1 MSGLHEKLKEKF
13 GDAVVSI
20 HADHG
25 DETAVVKREAFIEIV
40 DFIRDDSDFDM
51 SMLIDLTAVDGL
63 GMKWKPRFEM
73 VYHFYSLK
81 KNHRLRLKVQ
91 VDEKDA
97 LMPTLTAH
105 WPIANWMERE
115 AWDMYGIEFKD
126 HPDLRRILMYEGFQ
140 GHPLRKDYPYN
151 KRQPLIGPMN

>member
-1 MSGLHEKLKEKF
+1 MSGLHEKLKDKF
-13 GDAVVSI
+13 GDAVLSI

-25 DETAVVKREAFIEIV
+25 DETAVVTREAFLEIV
-40 DFIRDDSDFDM
+40 NFIREDREFDIN
-51 SMLIDLTAVDGL
+51 MLIDLTAVDGL
-63 GMKWKPRFEM
+63 QMKWKPRFEM
-73 VYHFYSLK
+73 VYHFYSVN
-81 KNHRLRLKVQ
+81 KNHRIRLKVQ
-91 VDEKDA
+91 VCEKDA
-97 LMPTLTAH
+97 VMPTLVKH

-151 KRQPLIGPMN
+151 KRQPIIGPKN